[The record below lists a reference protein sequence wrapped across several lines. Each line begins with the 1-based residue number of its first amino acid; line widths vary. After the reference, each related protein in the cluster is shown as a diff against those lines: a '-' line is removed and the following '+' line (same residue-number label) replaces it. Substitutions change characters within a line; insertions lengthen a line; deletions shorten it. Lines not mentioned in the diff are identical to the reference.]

1 MKPSPRLITQKL
13 ISYVHAMAQNNAI
26 TLNERNKLIILVR
39 KGLTEGYDDLID
51 ELNSLN
57 KRMVY
62 MSNLPQMML
71 DEING
76 TKRKE
81 EIDVI

>member
-1 MKPSPRLITQKL
+1 M
-13 ISYVHAMAQNNAI
+13 
-26 TLNERNKLIILVR
+26 R

-51 ELNSLN
+51 ELNSLS
-57 KRMVY
+57 KRMVC
-62 MSNLPQMML
+62 MSHLPQMML